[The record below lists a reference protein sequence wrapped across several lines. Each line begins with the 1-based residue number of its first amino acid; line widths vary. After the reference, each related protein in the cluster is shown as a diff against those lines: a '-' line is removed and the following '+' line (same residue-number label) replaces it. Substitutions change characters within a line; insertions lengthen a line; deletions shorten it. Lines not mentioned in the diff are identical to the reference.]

1 MWKQALLNL
10 ANLDLYLGRFAR
22 ASASIEQLAGDR
34 AQLGANAR
42 AQLLGLEAEL
52 AMRAAEFGK
61 GARLYENCAAAYE
74 AQGRPMDAAEAR
86 ARVPSFYAL
95 ELPRALQGTL
105 PRLKEFADET
115 RAAASARLNWRPA
128 T

>member
-1 MWKQALLNL
+1 DMGRRLGGGSAVQQALLNL

-22 ASASIEQLAGDR
+22 ASASIEALAADR

-52 AMRAAEFGK
+52 AMRSGEFGR
-61 GARLYENCAAAYE
+61 GARLFDQCASAWD

-86 ARVPSFYAL
+86 L
-95 ELPRALQGTL
+95 EAILGRTRDPQADLPQLSRELDVIRTHAGVGG
-105 PRLKEFADET
+105 
-115 RAAASARLNWRPA
+115 
-128 T
+128 